1 MTPTFLTPREVA
13 ARWGCSARH
22 VRRLC
27 AAGEL
32 RAMRLGL
39 ESWRIS
45 LETVEAYEHAHT
57 SGAASSTSDEGR
69 KAEAVRPV
77 FGVLPEATGPLVL
90 PERWWEGEAASPRTR
105 TTKKAASQRH

>member
-1 MTPTFLTPREVA
+1 MTPREVA
-13 ARWGCSARH
+13 DRWGCSARH

-45 LETVEAYEHAHT
+45 LEAAEAYELAHT
-57 SGAASSTSDEGR
+57 SGSASSTSDV
-69 KAEAVRPV
+69 VRPV
-77 FGVLPEATGPLVL
+77 FGVLAEATGPLVL
-90 PERWWEGEAASPRTR
+90 PERWWEGETASMKGGGNGAGRR
-105 TTKKAASQRH
+105 S

>member
-1 MTPTFLTPREVA
+1 VSLYMTPREVA
-13 ARWGCSARH
+13 DRWGCSARH

-45 LETVEAYEHAHT
+45 LEAAEAYELAHT
-57 SGAASSTSDEGR
+57 SGSASSTSDEGR
-69 KAEAVRPV
+69 KAEVVRPV
-77 FGVLPEATGPLVL
+77 FGVLAEATGPLVL
-90 PERWWEGEAASPRTR
+90 PERWWEGETASPRTR

>member
-1 MTPTFLTPREVA
+1 VAVYMTPREVA

-27 AAGEL
+27 ASGEL

-45 LETVEAYEHAHT
+45 LEAVTEYELAHT
-57 SGAASSTSDEGR
+57 SGPAITPTALAPEPI
-69 KAEAVRPV
+69 RPV
-77 FGVLPEATGPLVL
+77 FGVLAEAGGDLVL
-90 PERWWEGEAASPRTR
+90 PERWWEGETASPRTR
-105 TTKKAASQRH
+105 TTKKAAPVRS